1 MKPVR
6 IAMTIFFI
14 ILSSLNFHKLL
25 TEGGY
30 RGGKVY
36 VVATTQS
43 VIMQIL
49 LIMGLILYLIYLI
62 RAKEHYKLG
71 SNSMLSK
78 KKNKMNLSNRIK
90 VLKTRLKLQ
99 KPEIITDPI
108 QKDEL
113 VEQDLCGK
121 DLCDLDHSTIKLLSG
136 DLQVFNDYAFRY
148 YILDFIDFYERF
160 GDEEVIEDMFIQ
172 AFTPPMRR
180 ARAKQFSR
188 DEVKIIIDFLQ
199 KNYEDI
205 ARITHSKKY
214 KKLKP
219 YEQEEIYIPFKHFEK
234 EIKNAIK
241 FWEKYYKGKNL

>member
-6 IAMTIFFI
+6 IVMTIFFI

-43 VIMQIL
+43 VIMQLL
-49 LIMGLILYLIYLI
+49 LIIGLILYLIYLL
-62 RAKEHYKLG
+62 RVKEHYKLG
-71 SNSMLSK
+71 SNFMLSK
-78 KKNKMNLSNRIK
+78 KENKMNLSNRIK
-90 VLKTRLKLQ
+90 ALKTRLKLQ
-99 KPEIITDPI
+99 KPEIITNPV

-136 DLQVFNDYAFRY
+136 DLSVFN
-148 YILDFIDFYERF
+148 
-160 GDEEVIEDMFIQ
+160 
-172 AFTPPMRR
+172 
-180 ARAKQFSR
+180 AKQFSR

-199 KNYEDI
+199 KHYENI

-234 EIKNAIK
+234 EIKSAIK